1 MSEPHATSE
10 FRTYSPGSP
19 AALGFRM
26 PPEWVPHA
34 ATHTGWPFNDEL
46 WVGHL
51 EGVREEFA
59 LMVATIA
66 SFEPVVLNVKDD
78 DTEADARLRLAAA
91 AGRLYGAEAE
101 RVLANI
107 EYFRVPLNDVWF
119 RDNGPLF
126 VVGSEGSPQPG
137 RVAATDWRFNA
148 WGRKYEPSND
158 DDAAAA
164 LLTEHLGVKNFR
176 VPIIMEGGALEIN
189 GHGVCLTTRSCLLEP
204 NRNPELS
211 PAEIERYL
219 RDNLGVSQIVW
230 LPGGLEGDH
239 TDGHIDT
246 IVRFTDDDTIVCA
259 VEEDVADPNHATMA
273 RNLELLRELRKPD
286 GSPYR
291 LVELPLP
298 AKRMELEGE
307 RLPPTYANFYVGNGF
322 VLVPTYNDVNDAAAI
337 KILEPLF
344 PGRQVIGL
352 PAESLITGGGAFHC
366 VTQQRPVGEFVP
378 ASWQPTTTDPGLA
391 DPATNMEEPK

>member
-1 MSEPHATSE
+1 MSDSRVTPSPDT
-10 FRTYSPGSP
+10 FSPGSP

-26 PPEWVPHA
+26 PPEWVAHA
-34 ATHTGWPFNDEL
+34 ATHTGWPFDDEL

-66 SFEPVVLNVKDD
+66 SFEPVVLNVRDD
-78 DTEADARLRLAAA
+78 EAEADARRRLAVAAERLYEAAA
-91 AGRLYGAEAE
+91 AE
-101 RVLANI
+101 
-107 EYFRVPLNDVWF
+107 
-119 RDNGPLF
+119 
-126 VVGSEGSPQPG
+126 
-137 RVAATDWRFNA
+137 
-148 WGRKYEPSND
+148 
-158 DDAAAA
+158 
-164 LLTEHLGVKNFR
+164 LTEHLGVKNFR

-211 PAEIERYL
+211 PSEIERYL
-219 RDNLGVSQIVW
+219 RDNLGVTQIVW
-230 LPGGLEGDH
+230 LPAGLEGDH

-246 IVRFTDDDTIVCA
+246 IVRFADDDTIVCA
-259 VEEDVADPNHATMA
+259 VEEDVTDPNHATMA

-286 GSPYR
+286 GTPYR

-307 RLPPTYANFYVGNGF
+307 RLPPTYANFYVSNGF

-378 ASWQPTTTDPGLA
+378 ASWQPTTTDA
-391 DPATNMEEPK
+391 DSTAQANDTEEPK